1 MNSSLF
7 SDVLSD
13 KQINQ
18 YDENENYMILVNKIK
33 KKNEK

>member
-1 MNSSLF
+1 MNSIPF

-18 YDENENYMILVNKIK
+18 YDKNENYMILVYK